1 MLYPIFDLTRYEKS
15 LRWYVTALEEVIIQ
29 TVAKFGIQAHRS
41 TVNNGVWVS
50 DSIYCITAR
59 AMATRTVP
67 TITTCTTAI
76 IAVTICAVS
85 KCASA
90 CNVYRL
96 LPISYL
102 RF

>member
-50 DSIYCITAR
+50 DSIYCIT
-59 AMATRTVP
+59 VH
-67 TITTCTTAI
+67 AI
-76 IAVTICAVS
+76 HCCLFLSVFLFT
-85 KCASA
+85 
-90 CNVYRL
+90 
-96 LPISYL
+96 PIG
-102 RF
+102 RK